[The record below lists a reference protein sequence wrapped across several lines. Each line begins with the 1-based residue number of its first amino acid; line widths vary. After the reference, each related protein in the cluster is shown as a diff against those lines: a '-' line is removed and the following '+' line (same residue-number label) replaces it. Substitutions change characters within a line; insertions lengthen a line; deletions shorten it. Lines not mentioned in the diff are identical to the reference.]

1 MKPLEAL
8 RALGTGGEAPVAAK
22 HRVQAAL
29 IASLGAA
36 VGGTVATAGAASAA
50 STTGQSA
57 ILSAAPAAG
66 SPLLAG
72 LTSAKALA
80 IAGGIWLLG
89 GTTGAA
95 LFGALR
101 PQQLR
106 VVYVERPVAPSSVAT
121 PPPALST
128 ATTAST
134 PAEPAPS
141 SSAMDTRARRALP
154 SAAAQSSELA
164 RERALLDLARHKAA
178 HGEPA
183 GVLELAE
190 RHRTQFPHGKLG
202 EEREALAIRALLSIG
217 RADEART
224 RARAF
229 RLAHPHSILLPMIDS
244 AMPAP

>member
-141 SSAMDTRARRALP
+141 SSAMDTRARHALP
-154 SAAAQSSELA
+154 SAAAQSSVRSVKHWPSARYCRLA
-164 RERALLDLARHKAA
+164 
-178 HGEPA
+178 
-183 GVLELAE
+183 
-190 RHRTQFPHGKLG
+190 
-202 EEREALAIRALLSIG
+202 
-217 RADEART
+217 ART
-224 RARAF
+224 RRAHALEPF
-229 RLAHPHSILLPMIDS
+229 ASPTLTAFFCR
-244 AMPAP
+244 